1 MRRKKFFKNIGTIS
15 KFGFIATIFCFT
27 FMSLFV
33 YIACQSN
40 LLYYYKRDGTIVY
53 LTLEDKSP
61 DGPEPTFGWKEIL
74 SFTSLLCSSDV
85 IAAISMI
92 NYNDQPK
99 LFSIVYGE
107 GVFNDI
113 VSIIMFETIQNLF
126 KTSSDGV
133 TPSPNPLTIIGNF
146 LLLALVSILIGITF
160 GLFSAIIFKNFRV
173 LVHSPITETILILL
187 CGMLAYFI
195 SEIFKQ
201 SGIIS
206 LLTCG
211 IFMAHYTW
219 FSLSP

>member
-1 MRRKKFFKNIGTIS
+1 MIESLFEKYSPRFGHTSAVMVILGIGMSYLVWQISLYSVFVIGEDGEFHEAGKFLQEALVFSPTFFFEFILPLIVFPSGFNMRRKKFFKNIGTIS

-53 LTLEDKSP
+53 LTLEDKRP
-61 DGPEPTFGWKEIL
+61 EGPEPTFGWKEIL

-113 VSIIMFETIQNLF
+113 VSIIMFETI
-126 KTSSDGV
+126 
-133 TPSPNPLTIIGNF
+133 
-146 LLLALVSILIGITF
+146 
-160 GLFSAIIFKNFRV
+160 
-173 LVHSPITETILILL
+173 
-187 CGMLAYFI
+187 
-195 SEIFKQ
+195 
-201 SGIIS
+201 
-206 LLTCG
+206 
-211 IFMAHYTW
+211 
-219 FSLSP
+219 